1 MAIGLENYVNIDN
14 SDPTNYPFGAI
25 NDDDGS
31 NNGTPVDRATYNDY
45 HVFFRQ
51 LLALA
56 SIVPNGL
63 PESASNIQYL
73 LALAKYVRAQ
83 QADETQA
90 GTLEVASD
98 AETLAG
104 TANDRAI
111 TPKKLLYYHNQA
123 WTSVNPTASSYVNGS
138 NFVPVHFRWRR
149 VGTMVT
155 VRFRC
160 TVDATS
166 AGDVV
171 GIVTIPA
178 SLGITAIAPQ
188 TTNAI
193 TFYQPSDSTP
203 NYAQCIIGNGT
214 DYTKMVFRIPNVTSA
229 GTLIIDGQISF
240 EIAP

>member
-31 NNGTPVDRATYNDY
+31 NNGTPVDRATYNDI
-45 HVFFRQ
+45 HQFFRF
-51 LLALA
+51 LLADALV
-56 SIVPNGL
+56 VPNGL
-63 PESASNIQYL
+63 PESATNKQYL
-73 LALAKYVRAQ
+73 QALSNYIRL
-83 QADETQA
+83 TQA
-90 GTLEVASD
+90 TELLSGTLQIASD

-104 TANDRAI
+104 TDNDRII
-111 TPKKLLYYHNQA
+111 TPAKLLYYLNQA

-160 TVDATS
+160 TIDATS

-214 DYTKMVFRIPNVTSA
+214 DYTKMVFRMPNVISA